1 MEADLYAVI
10 CEGLDVLIEDF
21 DCGDIGLPVFASKV
35 ERILGNASL
44 YDASPE
50 HGFEWTVL
58 DAGKGFDLY
67 YASDTHRA
75 LMQIRLVDGS
85 RYVHALIKHEDAV
98 DDEPSLDDEEEAL
111 IAASAAEPTTAA
123 AVNDDEG
130 CGDPACPGCSAA
142 ARIKATLESAGL
154 GSVRVLTNRN
164 LPEGTLLSFGR
175 LKRDEN

>member
-1 MEADLYAVI
+1 MDADLYAVI

-35 ERILGNASL
+35 ERILGSVSL
-44 YDASPE
+44 YDASTE

-75 LMQIRLVDGS
+75 LMQIRLVDGN
-85 RYVHALIKHEDAV
+85 RYVHALIKHEDAA

-111 IAASAAEPTTAA
+111 IAASAAEPAEPT
-123 AVNDDEG
+123 DDG

-154 GSVRVLTNRN
+154 GSVRILTNRD

>member
-21 DCGDIGLPVFASKV
+21 DSGDIGLPIFASKV

-44 YDASPE
+44 YDTSNA

-58 DAGKGFDLY
+58 DQGRGYDLY

-75 LMQIRLVDGS
+75 LMQIRLVDGN
-85 RYVHALIKHEDAV
+85 RYVHALIKHEDSAETSETGDV
-98 DDEPSLDDEEEAL
+98 DTVEDEEIESVL
-111 IAASAAEPTTAA
+111 DTAA
-123 AVNDDEG
+123 AIAGDDPG
-130 CGDPACPGCSAA
+130 CGDPNCPGCSAA
-142 ARIKATLESAGL
+142 ARVQAAFNNAGL
-154 GSVRVLTNRN
+154 NVKVVRSGAI
-164 LPEGTLLSFGR
+164 PEGTLLSFGR

>member
-21 DCGDIGLPVFASKV
+21 DSGDIGLPIFASKV

-44 YDASPE
+44 YDTSNA

-58 DAGKGFDLY
+58 DQGRGYDLY

-75 LMQIRLVDGS
+75 LMQIRLVDGN
-85 RYVHALIKHEDAV
+85 RYVHALIKHEDSAETGAV
-98 DDEPSLDDEEEAL
+98 DTVEDEEIESVADSV
-111 IAASAAEPTTAA
+111 AVSA
-123 AVNDDEG
+123 DDTG
-130 CGDPACPGCSAA
+130 CGDPNCPGCSAA
-142 ARIKATLESAGL
+142 ARIKAAFNNVGL
-154 GSVRVLTNRN
+154 SVNVLRSDAI
-164 LPEGTLLSFGR
+164 PEGTLLSFGR

>member
-1 MEADLYAVI
+1 METDLYAVI

-21 DCGDIGLPVFASKV
+21 DSGDIGLPIFASKV
-35 ERILGNASL
+35 ERILGGVSL
-44 YDASPE
+44 YDASNK

-75 LMQIRLVDGS
+75 LMQIRLFDGN
-85 RYVHALIKHEDAV
+85 RYVHALIKHEDAEDAADNADSADAAYV
-98 DDEPSLDDEEEAL
+98 EDDAGQADD
-111 IAASAAEPTTAA
+111 T
-123 AVNDDEG
+123 G
-130 CGDPACPGCSAA
+130 CGDPGCTSCSAV

-154 GSVRVLTNRN
+154 SSVSVLTSADI
-164 LPEGTLLSFGR
+164 PERTLLSFGR